1 MPLAIAKVNNNK
13 KTISQITPAI
23 VRLRPAMTPPPRL
36 RAFSNRHD
44 RFLNNL
50 PDDLLGHLPMIPAL
64 TVPH

>member
-1 MPLAIAKVNNNK
+1 
-13 KTISQITPAI
+13 
-23 VRLRPAMTPPPRL
+23 MTPPPRL

-44 RFLNNL
+44 RFLDNL